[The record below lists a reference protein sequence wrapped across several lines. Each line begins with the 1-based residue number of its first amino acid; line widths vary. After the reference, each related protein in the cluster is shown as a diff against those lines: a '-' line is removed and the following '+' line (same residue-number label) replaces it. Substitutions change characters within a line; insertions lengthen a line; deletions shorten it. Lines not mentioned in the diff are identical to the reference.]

1 MECGLIHIEDVEGMR
16 ILFLVRWL
24 LRHDLI
30 HEVRH
35 QIRREGIILSYVV
48 AIFGNTPS
56 PMSKAMLAID
66 DDLLQV
72 ALDRVECVYGIMIE
86 FGYRSETAFTGVE
99 KNSLTVFARR
109 KEICVGP
116 F

>member
-1 MECGLIHIEDVEGMR
+1 MHGQLSLKGSLPMGVVLLVYYMVLHGLLLMECGLIHAEDVEGMC

-66 DDLLQV
+66 DDLLQA
-72 ALDRVECVYGIMIE
+72 ALDRLECAYG
-86 FGYRSETAFTGVE
+86 
-99 KNSLTVFARR
+99 NHD
-109 KEICVGP
+109 
-116 F
+116 